1 MRKWLQILFKIH
13 SPSEEFRRNEA
24 NMTVSDLS
32 KILARLPKDMPVII
46 PVVLEDDVN
55 NILAFRYVRTAGILF
70 SEYER
75 EGDQRVLCLNGAA
88 HGVDISTQVKSRD
101 CVCEKVLF

>member
-1 MRKWLQILFKIH
+1 MKKFLRKLFKIH
-13 SPSEEFRRNEA
+13 SPSEDFNPDSLH
-24 NMTVSDLS
+24 MTVSDLQRILS
-32 KILARLPKDMPVII
+32 KLPKDIPVI
-46 PVVLEDDVN
+46 VAVTSEDDCNDVKG
-55 NILAFRYVRTAGILF
+55 FRYVRTAGILF

-75 EGDQRVLCLNGAA
+75 DGEQRVLCLNSAQ